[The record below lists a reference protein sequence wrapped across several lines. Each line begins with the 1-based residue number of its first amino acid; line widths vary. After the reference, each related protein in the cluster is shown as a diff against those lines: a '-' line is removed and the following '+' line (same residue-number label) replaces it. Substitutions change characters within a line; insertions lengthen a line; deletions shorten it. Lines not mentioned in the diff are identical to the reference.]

1 MSINH
6 EIKGLEIVPGGITAP
21 RGFQAAAA
29 AAEIR
34 YPNRPDLALIC
45 SEVPAVAAAVY
56 TRNKVQAAPLIVSR
70 EHLTNGQAQAV
81 VINAG
86 IANAATGQQGLADAR
101 QMAYLTA
108 EALQIAPENVVV
120 ASTGVIGQL
129 LPMERVEKGIRQA
142 ATQLSPAG
150 GAEAAQAIMTTDTR
164 RKEVAVKLHIS
175 GCPVTIG
182 GMAKGSGMVHPDM
195 ATMLGF
201 ITTDAAIEPGV
212 LQQAL
217 KASIDRSFNLVTVD
231 GDTSTNDMVLLLA
244 NGRANNPR
252 IAGAG
257 PDLAAFQAGLDY
269 ITVYLAKEIA
279 RDGEG
284 ATRLIE
290 VRVINA
296 PSLDDGK
303 KAARAIAGSSLV
315 KSAVFGR
322 DANWGRILAA
332 LGYSGADFEPQQVD
346 IYLGEVLVARDGAGL
361 AFDEELARQVLEQ
374 ETVVITVDL
383 KAGPAAVTAWGC
395 DLTFDYVKINASYRS

>member
-1 MSINH
+1 MSIKH

-34 YPNRPDLALIC
+34 YPDRPDLALIY

-70 EHLTNGQAQAV
+70 EHLANGLAQAV
-81 VINAG
+81 VINTG

-101 QMAYLTA
+101 QMACLTA
-108 EALQIAPENVVV
+108 EALKIAPEDVAV
-120 ASTGVIGQL
+120 ASTGVIGQF

-142 ATQLSPAG
+142 AAQLSPNG
-150 GAEAAQAIMTTDTR
+150 GAEAAQAIMTTDTQ
-164 RKEVAVKLHIS
+164 RKEIAVKLHIG
-175 GCPVTIG
+175 GCPVTLG
-182 GMAKGSGMVHPDM
+182 GMAKGSGMIHPDM

-201 ITTDAAIEPGV
+201 ITTDAAIEPAV

-231 GDTSTNDMVLLLA
+231 GDTSTNDMVLVLA
-244 NGRANNPR
+244 NGRADNPR
-252 IAGAG
+252 IDGAG

-269 ITVYLAKEIA
+269 ITGYLAKEIA

-290 VRVINA
+290 VRVKNA
-296 PSLDDGK
+296 PSLDDGQ

-315 KSAVFGR
+315 KAAVFGR

-332 LGYSGADFEPQQVD
+332 LGYSGADFDPQQVD

-361 AFDEELARQVLEQ
+361 AFDEDQARQVLEQ